1 MYKRI
6 GLFFAVVLV
15 TFCVAYFLHN
25 YILQSQ
31 QLTLNYSL
39 LLVYLF
45 FVISSLFVYV
55 VIEVLASIIPKQVGF
70 AYLASIFLKIG
81 FFVLVF
87 KSSFFLQDNLEMYQK
102 LSVVIPL
109 FLFLTIEG
117 TGIARLLNRL

>member
-87 KSSFFLQDNLEMYQK
+87 KSSFF
-102 LSVVIPL
+102 
-109 FLFLTIEG
+109 FT
-117 TGIARLLNRL
+117 R

>member
-45 FVISSLFVYV
+45 FVVSSLFVYV

>member
-55 VIEVLASIIPKQVGF
+55 VIEVLASIIPSQVGY
-70 AYLASIFLKIG
+70 AYLVSMFLKIG
-81 FFVLVF
+81 VFMLLFGDIFF
-87 KSSFFLQDNLEMYQK
+87 SDEILEMPQK
-102 LSVVIPL
+102 LAVVIPFFI
-109 FLFLTIEG
+109 FLIIEG
-117 TGIARLLNRL
+117 VGVTRLLNRL